1 MDSEIRRLL
10 LGDFCGVL
18 VSTQTCAAVAPKQ
31 KEEVGPQNLRTA
43 TRLNHEAIL
52 YHCQGK
58 YAEAELKG

>member
-18 VSTQTCAAVAPKQ
+18 VSTQTCA